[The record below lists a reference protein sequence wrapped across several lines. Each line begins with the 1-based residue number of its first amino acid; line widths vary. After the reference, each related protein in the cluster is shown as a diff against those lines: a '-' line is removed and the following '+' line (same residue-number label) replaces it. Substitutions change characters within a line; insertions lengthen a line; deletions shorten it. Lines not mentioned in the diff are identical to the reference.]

1 LIYIFLLGYFIQ
13 GDESLLVYEYIPL
26 GKETS
31 VPNFVVYEYISLG
44 KETIPERK
52 RKKGLLLVKSHVKRN
67 YY

>member
-1 LIYIFLLGYFIQ
+1 MNTSLLVRRPPF
-13 GDESLLVYEYIPL
+13 LVYEYIPL

-31 VPNFVVYEYISLG
+31 
-44 KETIPERK
+44 IPERK

>member
-1 LIYIFLLGYFIQ
+1 
-13 GDESLLVYEYIPL
+13 LVYEYIPL